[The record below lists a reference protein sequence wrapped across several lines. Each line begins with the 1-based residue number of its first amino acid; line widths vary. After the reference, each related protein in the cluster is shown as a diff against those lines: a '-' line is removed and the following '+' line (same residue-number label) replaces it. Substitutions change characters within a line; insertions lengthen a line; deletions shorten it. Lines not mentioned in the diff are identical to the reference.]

1 MPEDT
6 TITAPATNSSS
17 QFNRRSV
24 LGTAT
29 ALGMSAA
36 VLPGM
41 STGVH
46 AATPKKGGKL
56 RVAITGGST
65 TDTLDPATF
74 EDAFMQLTGFGCLHN
89 CLTEIDAGG
98 DLAPELAESWESTS
112 DAKTWVFNIRKGVEF
127 HNGKSL
133 EAGDV
138 IASLNHHR
146 AEDSKSA
153 AKPIVDPIKSIR
165 ADDKHTVVIELENGS
180 ADFPYL
186 LSDYHLAILPASGDQ
201 LADAKSGIG
210 TGGYSLVNYEPGVR
224 MLAKRNPSYWKPGRA
239 HFDEVEVIGINDI
252 SARTN
257 ALLTGEVDLMNR
269 CDLKTVK
276 LLAKSSGIVVK
287 EVTGTKH
294 FSFPM
299 LMDID
304 PYTDN
309 NVRMALKLA
318 VDREALLQAVLQG
331 HGAIGN
337 DHPIGAANRY
347 HASDIPQRTY
357 DPEKAKWHL
366 KEAGQSGLKVKLHA
380 GEIFDGAVDSAVLYR
395 EHAARA
401 GIDIEVMKEP
411 TDGYW
416 SNVWLKQPWCAC
428 YWSGRPTEDWM
439 FSTAYAAGAPWNDT
453 RWNHERFNMIL
464 EEARVELDDSRRREL
479 YHELQLILRDE
490 GGVVIPLFANYI
502 YAASDKLQHAAS
514 LGSNWDL
521 DGFKAPER
529 WWFS

>member
-1 MPEDT
+1 MPDNQTE
-6 TITAPATNSSS
+6 TAALSSS
-17 QFNRRSV
+17 HMNRRTV
-24 LGTAT
+24 LGSAS
-29 ALGMSAA
+29 ALGLAA
-36 VLPGM
+36 ASLPGL
-41 STGVH
+41 SRTVQ
-46 AATPKKGGKL
+46 AATPKKGGRL

-74 EDAFMQLTGFGCLHN
+74 EDAFMQLTGFGCLYN
-89 CLTEIDAGG
+89 CLTEIDEDGN
-98 DLAPELAESWESTS
+98 LAPELAESWESSS
-112 DAKTWVFNIRKGVEF
+112 DAKTWRFKIREGVEF

-153 AKPIVDPIKSIR
+153 AKPIVDPIVSMR
-165 ADDKHTVVIELENGS
+165 SDGKHNVVIELDSGS

-186 LSDYHLAILPASGDQ
+186 LSDYHLAILPASGDT
-201 LADAKSGIG
+201 LADAVGGVG
-210 TGGYSLVNYEPGVR
+210 TGGYSLVDYEPGVR
-224 MLAKRNPSYWKPGRA
+224 MVAKRNPNYWKKGRA
-239 HFDEVEVIGINDI
+239 HFDEIEVIGINDI

-257 ALLTGEVDLMNR
+257 ALITGEVDLMNR
-269 CDLKTVK
+269 CDLKTVR
-276 LLAKSSGIVVK
+276 LLTKSSGIKVK

-299 LMDID
+299 LMDTD
-304 PYTDN
+304 PFTDN
-309 NVRMALKLA
+309 NVRMALKLS
-318 VDREALLQAVLQG
+318 VDREALLKAVLQG
-331 HGAIGN
+331 HGVVGN
-337 DHPIGAANRY
+337 DHPIGTANRY
-347 HASDIPQRTY
+347 FASEIPQRSY

-366 KEAGQSGLKVKLHA
+366 KEAGRTGLKVKLHA

-395 EHAARA
+395 EHAAKA
-401 GIDIEVMKEP
+401 GIDIEVVKEP

-453 RWNHERFNMIL
+453 RWNHERFNML
-464 EEARVELDDSRRREL
+464 LKEARVELDDSKRREL
-479 YHELQLILRDE
+479 YHELQLILRDQ

-502 YAASDKLQHAAS
+502 FAASDKLQHGGK

-529 WWFS
+529 WWFA